1 MPQTFVIP
9 QRDSL
14 IEQIRRAN
22 RFAYMWV
29 PVQLVL
35 IAVLIALIRWKDV
48 VDSLWVS
55 LVAVMVMVGPMLMTI
70 LQSIAHNKKK
80 IDDLKETT
88 RFGDFDKHKLRKL
101 YNETLVKLGLPNEN
115 LPLYITGDRSMNA
128 MAVHFGLGTIFK
140 SLNGIYLHRQLL
152 HKLTP
157 EEVQDIIGHELG
169 HYYRH
174 YIVSDRFSGITLLLG
189 GLVGLIVAQTFGM
202 DSTLGMFALIFI
214 GGLFWLFAR
223 ILSAPYANTIEYL
236 CDDFGAHVHGVI
248 VSINGLMKL
257 GAEAELHTAVIHQA
271 LLNKNAS
278 KLDARELLEAV
289 QNAIPYGNSSPDEIL
304 DAVELAI
311 RKRVEDRRITIG
323 GFIGYLWNME
333 QSAYENDA
341 MEDEVKK
348 MEKLQSLPRIRW
360 ESLLPNPREIAF
372 DETTLPRLIDL
383 IEQYPSESLFRIEEA
398 SAENPQTHPPLKSRI
413 LYLWY
418 NREEIH
424 RSGHNANYEF
434 K

>member
-1 MPQTFVIP
+1 MSPVFVIP
-9 QRDSL
+9 QRDFL

-22 RFAYMWV
+22 QMAFIWV
-29 PVQLVL
+29 PIQLAL
-35 IAVLIALIRWKDV
+35 IVVFLVVIRWKDV
-48 VDSLWVS
+48 ADSLLVS
-55 LVAVMVMVGPMLMTI
+55 LVVVMVMVGPMLMTI
-70 LQSIAHNKKK
+70 LQTMAHKKK
-80 IDDLKETT
+80 NIDELKETT
-88 RFGDFDKHKLRKL
+88 RFGEFDKHKLRKL
-101 YNETLVKLGLPNEN
+101 YSETLIKLGLPNEN

-128 MAVHFGLGTIFK
+128 MAVHFGLGSLFK

-152 HKLTP
+152 HKLTA

-174 YIVSDRFSGITLLLG
+174 YIVSTRFSGITLLLG
-189 GLVGLIVAQTFGM
+189 GLVGLMVAQVFGM
-202 DSTLGMFALIFI
+202 ESAIGMVALMFI

-223 ILSAPYANTIEYL
+223 ILSARHATVIEFL
-236 CDDFGAHVHGVI
+236 CDDFGAHVHGVA

-289 QNAIPYGNSSPDEIL
+289 QQAIPYGNASPDELL

-311 RKRVEDRRITIG
+311 RKRVEDRRVTIG
-323 GFIGYLWNME
+323 GFISYLWNME
-333 QSAYENDA
+333 STADENDA

-348 MEKLQSLPRIRW
+348 MEKLQALNRLRW
-360 ESLLPNPREIAF
+360 ESLLPNPRDIAF
-372 DETTLPRLIDL
+372 DESTLPRLIEL
-383 IEQYPSESLFRIEEA
+383 IEQTPDASLFRIQE
-398 SAENPQTHPPLKSRI
+398 STAENPQIHPPLKARI

-418 NREEIH
+418 NREQIQ
-424 RSGHNANYEF
+424 RAGHNAKYEF
-434 K
+434 Q